1 MNDWIAKLKT
11 QFGLT
16 NDVLKAKM
24 RDATGCEHS
33 SELTEEQAAD
43 MIGIYMTWLNQ
54 LEEAAAENTKAAE
67 QKGAFHFEQ
76 ANS

>member
-1 MNDWIAKLKT
+1 MNEWIGKLKA
-11 QFGLT
+11 QFGLS
-16 NDVLKAKM
+16 NDVLKTKM

-54 LEEAAAENTKAAE
+54 LEEAAAENAKATERKA
-67 QKGAFHFEQ
+67 AFHFEQ